1 MSRFFT
7 FFDTF
12 IGSGYAVTMWN
23 HPDRPYQDLPALPP
37 SGVVETPA
45 VLKATIT
52 ASRALA
58 RLDGAY
64 KRLPDPTML
73 INLIPLME
81 AQASSE
87 IENIVTTNDE
97 LFKAAN
103 GALPDVTPQ
112 VKEALRY
119 REALRAGHESLA
131 TRPITT
137 KTAIE
142 VCSHIHAR
150 TAIIR
155 DQPGTYIGN
164 PTTGNRMYTPPE
176 GRDVILDHLSA
187 WERFLHS
194 NHGLD
199 PLVVMALSH
208 YQFEAIH
215 PFFDGNGRTG
225 RVLNL
230 LILIETGLLQLPI
243 LYLSGH
249 VMRHKDT
256 YYERLDAV
264 TREDAWEPWI
274 LFMLDGVESTARWT
288 LDLVETT
295 DTMRLPRSPGSCS
308 RSPTSGS
315 TTSWRLASPSARLL
329 PGGSPR
335 SLTRGWSSRRRS
347 AETSCSSTHACSR
360 RCSRRP
366 CPTEAP
372 PHHGGAPRV
381 PRPGPEGGTPP
392 RPIIT
397 SSTVRR

>member
-1 MSRFFT
+1 M
-7 FFDTF
+7 
-12 IGSGYAVTMWN
+12 GNGYAVTMWN
-23 HPDRPYQDLPALPP
+23 HPDRPYQDLPTLPP
-37 SGVVETPA
+37 PGIVETPP
-45 VLKATIT
+45 VLKATIN

-103 GALPDVTPQ
+103 GALQAMTPQ

-119 REALRAGHESLA
+119 REALRVGYESL
-131 TRPITT
+131 TSHPITT
-137 KTAIE
+137 QTAIA

-150 TAIIR
+150 PAAIR
-155 DQPGTYIGN
+155 NQPGTFIGN
-164 PTTGNRMYTPPE
+164 PTTQERVYTPPE

-187 WERFLHS
+187 WERFLHGD
-194 NHGLD
+194 HGID
-199 PLVVMALSH
+199 PLVVMALAH

-225 RVLNL
+225 RVLNT
-230 LILIETGLLQLPI
+230 LILIEKGLLRLPV

-249 VMRHKDT
+249 IMRHKDT
-256 YYERLDAV
+256 YYERLSAV

-274 LFMLDGVESTARWT
+274 LFMLSGIESTAAWT

-295 DTMRLPRSPGSCS
+295 DEIRATMEDEIHALNPRLPAAALTRILFTQPYARIDNIVEEKLAQRQTASRWLTELADAGLIAKERLGRSVVFVN
-308 RSPTSGS
+308 T
-315 TTSWRLASPSARLL
+315 RLL
-329 PGGSPR
+329 ETLFHTPLPG
-335 SLTRGWSSRRRS
+335 
-347 AETSCSSTHACSR
+347 
-360 RCSRRP
+360 
-366 CPTEAP
+366 
-372 PHHGGAPRV
+372 
-381 PRPGPEGGTPP
+381 
-392 RPIIT
+392 
-397 SSTVRR
+397 